1 MRSLRSAVVASLR
14 NRGRAL
20 PARHLTAASE
30 ARPREVDLHRYAQ
43 PRTLVTKRVPV
54 PGDSDKLAF
63 TCDGFLS
70 TYEAERLIAFSER
83 RGFEPALVNIG
94 AGRQAYVPESRRCS
108 RSLIDSEFMAAAMW
122 RRLRPLLP
130 RAFTCPRERD
140 GRGGD
145 DERSARFDDDS
156 ASFDDGMR
164 FGGRRW
170 RAVGLNERLR
180 FFKYEPGDYFRPH
193 SDGRYVDG
201 SGDGIYAADAP
212 TSFLTMMV
220 YLNAPERGGDT
231 RFLRTP
237 SAPRRGE
244 NGRDRAD
251 AADDDGGVAVTPA
264 AGSALV
270 FDHRLRHEGCLL
282 EAGVKYA
289 IRTDVMFERC

>member
-193 SDGRYVDG
+193 SDGRFTEG
-201 SGDGIYAADAP
+201 SDDGIYLASAP
-212 TSFLTMMV
+212 TSFLTVMV

-231 RFLRTP
+231 RFLP
-237 SAPRRGE
+237 PYG
-244 NGRDRAD
+244 
-251 AADDDGGVAVTPA
+251 GGVAVAPA
-264 AGSALV
+264 AGSALI
-270 FDHRLRHEGCLL
+270 FDHRLRHEGCML
-282 EAGVKYA
+282 EAGLKYA
-289 IRTDVMFERC
+289 IRTDVMFVPCDEGDAS